1 MPQTGT
7 TNPPDH
13 LFKSRRSLEYSPG
26 SIDEQEL
33 QLVQGASNVKTSND
47 IWNDVHCDLV
57 RELEK
62 KGIITRYNVRHLKL
76 WIDLIVK
83 GKSAGVGNEPNWE
96 EFIDIIGV
104 PPKKRRETF
113 ILQNQTNTEVFQTS
127 LLAILANQQVHV
139 KH

>member
-1 MPQTGT
+1 MNRPA
-7 TNPPDH
+7 
-13 LFKSRRSLEYSPG
+13 KRSLEYSPG

-76 WIDLIVK
+76 WTDLIVK

>member
-1 MPQTGT
+1 MNRPA
-7 TNPPDH
+7 
-13 LFKSRRSLEYSPG
+13 KRSLEYSPG

-96 EFIDIIGV
+96 KFIDIIGV